1 MINQKQQIS
10 TINQSALEQFQKV
23 VTTLGTITEEDIY
36 NVLSEMD
43 TKERYKMNM
52 YLNIEKEIL
61 TTIPNFGETLILFD
75 FPVGEDT
82 KNNLKD
88 LSELFLK
95 NIQSIQGLIKEILI
109 SSTVKNFSFI
119 TEFIRQSHRNRNLSN
134 VQDGYMLTFYL
145 KNKLPI
151 QLLSEVELVQLFK
164 MVLNNDRTIVRAVI
178 KSNGQLVDEIHS
190 YQKIFEQVLEEEINV
205 IAETLLTDGIQFIDS
220 FKLIKNYF
228 DDSFKTKT
236 LEKIISK
243 MIELVVNK
251 KATIRLDCF
260 YKNIRDLTTRC
271 WNLNSNCKKLLQELL
286 RLILEDD
293 TIPILAA
300 IESDLPVI
308 VKILNLVKG
317 FNFKLSDVISSDINF
332 DFDYY
337 DIDEF
342 LNPLISEEELYGP
355 ETLDVLNSGTT
366 NFVINFTGENSPSV
380 LSLTE
385 KIFDFG
391 FKLYNQDY
399 GDKFKFTFSETKVLP
414 LLKLLQQEKNI
425 LSTETVS
432 EKEVGQIINFI
443 LNQTIGD

>member
-1 MINQKQQIS
+1 MINQKQQIGE
-10 TINQSALEQFQKV
+10 INKSILEQFQKV
-23 VTTLGTITEEDIY
+23 ITTLETITEKDVY
-36 NVLSEMD
+36 DVLSDM
-43 TKERYKMNM
+43 K
-52 YLNIEKEIL
+52 IENRNRIGLFLDVNKSVL
-61 TTIPNFGETLILFD
+61 TTTPKFRDTFILFY
-75 FPVGEDT
+75 FPVGDET
-82 KNNLKD
+82 KESLNS

-95 NIQSIQGLIKEILI
+95 NIQNIKEMMKEILI
-109 SSTVKNFSFI
+109 SSKVENFSFV
-119 TEFIRQSHRNRNLSN
+119 TEFIKQSKKNGNIHQLRTDY
-134 VQDGYMLTFYL
+134 VDEFYL
-145 KNKLPI
+145 LGLIPIEFFSETELMKL
-151 QLLSEVELVQLFK
+151 FRRK
-164 MVLNNDRTIVRAVI
+164 LNSYKEDIKLVI

-260 YKNIRDLTTRC
+260 YKNIKSLKD

-293 TIPILAA
+293 TIPILVA

-308 VKILNLVKG
+308 VKVLNLVKE
-317 FNFKLSDVISSDINF
+317 FNFKLSDVTSSDIDF

-337 DIDEF
+337 DIDKF
-342 LNPLISEEELYGP
+342 LNPLFAEEKFYGP
-355 ETLDVLNSGTT
+355 ETFNVLNTGTT

-399 GDKFKFTFSETKVLP
+399 GDKFKFTFGETKVLS

-425 LSTETVS
+425 LSTETVT
-432 EKEVGQIINFI
+432 EEEIGQIINFI

>member
-1 MINQKQQIS
+1 MINQKQQIGD
-10 TINQSALEQFQKV
+10 INKSVLKQFQKV
-23 VTTLGTITEEDIY
+23 VTTLETFTEEDVY

-43 TKERYKMNM
+43 TEERYKMNM

-88 LSELFLK
+88 LSELFFK
-95 NIQSIQGLIKEILI
+95 NIQSIQELIKEILI
-109 SSTVKNFSFI
+109 SSTIENFSFI

-145 KNKLPI
+145 KNKIPI
-151 QLLSEVELVQLFK
+151 QLLSEVELVQIFK
-164 MVLNNDRTIVRAVI
+164 MVLNNDETITRAVI
-178 KSNGQLVDEIHS
+178 KPNGHLTDKIHS
-190 YQKIFEQVLEEEINV
+190 YQKSFEQVLEKEVEEI
-205 IAETLLTDGIQFIDS
+205 AEILLTDGIQYINS

-228 DDSFKTKT
+228 NDSFKLET
-236 LEKIISK
+236 LEKILSK
-243 MIELVVNK
+243 MIELLVNK
-251 KATIRLDCF
+251 RVTIRLDCF
-260 YKNIRDLTTRC
+260 YKNIKSFKD
-271 WNLNSNCKKLLQELL
+271 WNLNFNCKKLLQELL

-293 TIPILAA
+293 TIPILVA

-308 VKILNLVKG
+308 VKVLNLVKG
-317 FNFKLSDVISSDINF
+317 FNFELSDVISSDINF

-342 LNPLISEEELYGP
+342 LNPLFAEEKFYGP

-399 GDKFKFTFSETKVLP
+399 GDKFKFTFGEKKVLS

-432 EKEVGQIINFI
+432 EEDVDKIINYIF
-443 LNQTIGD
+443 NQTIGS

>member
-10 TINQSALEQFQKV
+10 TINKSVLEQFQKV
-23 VTTLGTITEEDIY
+23 ITTLETITEKDVY
-36 NVLSEMD
+36 DVLSEM
-43 TKERYKMNM
+43 K
-52 YLNIEKEIL
+52 IENRNRIGLFLDVNKSIL
-61 TTIPNFGETLILFD
+61 TTTSKFRDTFILFY
-75 FPVGEDT
+75 FPVGDET
-82 KNNLKD
+82 KESLNS
-88 LSELFLK
+88 LSELFMK
-95 NIQSIQGLIKEILI
+95 NIQNIKDMMKEILI
-109 SSTVKNFSFI
+109 SSEVENFSFT
-119 TEFIRQSHRNRNLSN
+119 TEFIKRSKKNGNIHQLHTDYINEL
-134 VQDGYMLTFYL
+134 YL
-145 KNKLPI
+145 LGLIPIDFFSKTELAKLFRTILNSDNKDI
-151 QLLSEVELVQLFK
+151 ELVI
-164 MVLNNDRTIVRAVI
+164 N
-178 KSNGQLVDEIHS
+178 SNGQLVNEINF
-190 YQKIFEQVLEEEINV
+190 YQKIFEEEVLQNEVEE
-205 IAETLLTDGIQFIDS
+205 IAETLLTDGIQYINS

-228 DDSFKTKT
+228 DDSFKLET

-243 MIELVVNK
+243 MIELLVNK
-251 KATIRLDCF
+251 RVTIRLDYF
-260 YKNIRDLTTRC
+260 YKNIKSLKD
-271 WNLNSNCKKLLQELL
+271 WNLNPNCKKLLQKLL
-286 RLILEDD
+286 GLILEDD
-293 TIPILAA
+293 TIPILVA

-317 FNFKLSDVISSDINF
+317 FNFELSDVISSDINF

-399 GDKFKFTFSETKVLP
+399 GDKFKFTFGETKVLP

-425 LSTETVS
+425 LSTETVT
-432 EKEVGQIINFI
+432 EEEVDKIINYIF
-443 LNQTIGD
+443 NQTIGS

>member
-1 MINQKQQIS
+1 MINQKQQIGE
-10 TINQSALEQFQKV
+10 INKSILEQFQKV
-23 VTTLGTITEEDIY
+23 ITTLETITEKDVY
-36 NVLSEMD
+36 DVLSDM
-43 TKERYKMNM
+43 K
-52 YLNIEKEIL
+52 IENRNRIGLFLDVNKSVL
-61 TTIPNFGETLILFD
+61 TTTPKFRDTFILFY
-75 FPVGEDT
+75 FPVGDET
-82 KNNLKD
+82 KESLNS

-95 NIQSIQGLIKEILI
+95 NIQNIKEMMKEILI
-109 SSTVKNFSFI
+109 SSKVENFSFV
-119 TEFIRQSHRNRNLSN
+119 TEFIKQSKKNGNIHQLRTDY
-134 VQDGYMLTFYL
+134 VDEFYL
-145 KNKLPI
+145 LGLIPIEFFSETELMKL
-151 QLLSEVELVQLFK
+151 FRRK
-164 MVLNNDRTIVRAVI
+164 LNSYKEDIKLVI

-260 YKNIRDLTTRC
+260 YKNIKSLKD

-293 TIPILAA
+293 TIPILVA

-308 VKILNLVKG
+308 VKVLNLVKE
-317 FNFKLSDVISSDINF
+317 FNFKLSDVTSSDINF

-399 GDKFKFTFSETKVLP
+399 GDKFKFTFGETKVLP

-425 LSTETVS
+425 LSTETVT
-432 EKEVGQIINFI
+432 EEEIGQIINFI

>member
-1 MINQKQQIS
+1 MINQKQQIGE
-10 TINQSALEQFQKV
+10 INKSILEQFQKV
-23 VTTLGTITEEDIY
+23 ITTLETITEKDVY
-36 NVLSEMD
+36 DVLSDM
-43 TKERYKMNM
+43 K
-52 YLNIEKEIL
+52 IENRNRIGLFLDVNKSVL
-61 TTIPNFGETLILFD
+61 TTTPKFRDTFILFY
-75 FPVGEDT
+75 FPVGDET
-82 KNNLKD
+82 KESLNS

-95 NIQSIQGLIKEILI
+95 NIQNIKEMMKEILI
-109 SSTVKNFSFI
+109 SSKVENFSFV
-119 TEFIRQSHRNRNLSN
+119 TEFIKQSKKNGNIHQLRTDY
-134 VQDGYMLTFYL
+134 VDEFYL
-145 KNKLPI
+145 LGLIPIEFFSETELMKL
-151 QLLSEVELVQLFK
+151 FRRK
-164 MVLNNDRTIVRAVI
+164 LNSYKEDIKLVI

-260 YKNIRDLTTRC
+260 YKNIKSLKD

-293 TIPILAA
+293 TIPILVA

-308 VKILNLVKG
+308 VKVLNLVKE
-317 FNFKLSDVISSDINF
+317 FNFKLSDVTSSDIDF

-342 LNPLISEEELYGP
+342 LNPLFAEEKFYGP
-355 ETLDVLNSGTT
+355 ETFNVLNTGTT

-385 KIFDFG
+385 KVLDFG
-391 FKLYNQDY
+391 IKFYNQKF
-399 GDKFKFTFSETKVLP
+399 GKKIKFKFGETKVLP

-425 LSTETVS
+425 LSTEIVT
-432 EKEVGQIINFI
+432 EEEVDEIINYI
-443 LNQTIGD
+443 LNQTIGS

>member
-10 TINQSALEQFQKV
+10 TINKSVLEQFQKV
-23 VTTLGTITEEDIY
+23 ITTLETITEKDVY
-36 NVLSEMD
+36 DVLSEM
-43 TKERYKMNM
+43 K
-52 YLNIEKEIL
+52 IENRNRIGLFLDVNKSIL
-61 TTIPNFGETLILFD
+61 TTTSKFRDTFILFY
-75 FPVGEDT
+75 FPVGDET
-82 KNNLKD
+82 KESLNS
-88 LSELFLK
+88 LSELFMK
-95 NIQSIQGLIKEILI
+95 NIQNIKDMMKEILI
-109 SSTVKNFSFI
+109 SSEVENFSFT
-119 TEFIRQSHRNRNLSN
+119 TEFIKRSKKNGNIHQLHTDYINEL
-134 VQDGYMLTFYL
+134 YL
-145 KNKLPI
+145 LGLIPIDFFSKTELAKLFRTILNSDNKDI
-151 QLLSEVELVQLFK
+151 ELVI
-164 MVLNNDRTIVRAVI
+164 N
-178 KSNGQLVDEIHS
+178 SNGQLVNEINF
-190 YQKIFEQVLEEEINV
+190 YQKIFEEEVLQNEVEE
-205 IAETLLTDGIQFIDS
+205 IAETLLTDGIQYINS

-228 DDSFKTKT
+228 DDSFKLET

-243 MIELVVNK
+243 MIELLVNK
-251 KATIRLDCF
+251 RVTIRLDCF
-260 YKNIRDLTTRC
+260 YKNIKSLKD
-271 WNLNSNCKKLLQELL
+271 WNLNSNCKKILQKLLG
-286 RLILEDD
+286 LILEDD
-293 TIPILAA
+293 TIPILVA

-317 FNFKLSDVISSDINF
+317 FNFELSDVISSDINF

-399 GDKFKFTFSETKVLP
+399 GDKFKFTFGETKVLS

-425 LSTETVS
+425 LSTETVT
-432 EKEVGQIINFI
+432 EEEVDKIINYIF
-443 LNQTIGD
+443 NQTIGS

>member
-10 TINQSALEQFQKV
+10 TINKSILEQFQKV
-23 VTTLGTITEEDIY
+23 ITTLETITEKDVY
-36 NVLSEMD
+36 DVLSDM
-43 TKERYKMNM
+43 K
-52 YLNIEKEIL
+52 IENRNRIGLFLDVNKSVL
-61 TTIPNFGETLILFD
+61 TTTPKFRDTFILFY
-75 FPVGEDT
+75 FPVGDET
-82 KNNLKD
+82 KESLNS

-95 NIQSIQGLIKEILI
+95 NIQNIKEMMKEILI
-109 SSTVKNFSFI
+109 SSKVENFSFV
-119 TEFIRQSHRNRNLSN
+119 TEFIKQSKKNGNIHQLRTDY
-134 VQDGYMLTFYL
+134 VDEFYL
-145 KNKLPI
+145 LGLIPIEFFSETELMKL
-151 QLLSEVELVQLFK
+151 FRRK
-164 MVLNNDRTIVRAVI
+164 LNSYKEDIKLVI

-260 YKNIRDLTTRC
+260 YKNIKSLKD

-293 TIPILAA
+293 TIPILVA

-308 VKILNLVKG
+308 VKVLNLVKE
-317 FNFKLSDVISSDINF
+317 FNFKLSDVTSSDIDF

-342 LNPLISEEELYGP
+342 LNPLFAEEKFYGP
-355 ETLDVLNSGTT
+355 ETFNVLNTGTT

-399 GDKFKFTFSETKVLP
+399 GDKFKFTFGETKVLS

-425 LSTETVS
+425 LSTETVT
-432 EKEVGQIINFI
+432 EEEIGQIINFI

>member
-10 TINQSALEQFQKV
+10 TINKSVLEQFQRV
-23 VTTLGTITEEDIY
+23 ITTLETITEKDVY
-36 NVLSEMD
+36 DVLSEM
-43 TKERYKMNM
+43 K
-52 YLNIEKEIL
+52 IENRNRIGLFLDVNKSIL
-61 TTIPNFGETLILFD
+61 TTTSKFRDTFILFY
-75 FPVGEDT
+75 FPVGDET
-82 KNNLKD
+82 KESLNS
-88 LSELFLK
+88 LSELFMK
-95 NIQSIQGLIKEILI
+95 NIQNIKDMMKEILI
-109 SSTVKNFSFI
+109 SSEVENFSFT
-119 TEFIRQSHRNRNLSN
+119 TEFIKRSKKNGNIHQLHTDYINEL
-134 VQDGYMLTFYL
+134 YL
-145 KNKLPI
+145 LGLIPIDFFSKTELAKLFRTILNSDNKDI
-151 QLLSEVELVQLFK
+151 ELVI
-164 MVLNNDRTIVRAVI
+164 N
-178 KSNGQLVDEIHS
+178 SNGQLVNEINF
-190 YQKIFEQVLEEEINV
+190 YQKIFEEEVLQNEVEE
-205 IAETLLTDGIQFIDS
+205 IAETLLTDGIQYINS

-228 DDSFKTKT
+228 DDLFKLET

-243 MIELVVNK
+243 MIELLVNK
-251 KATIRLDCF
+251 RVTIRLDCF
-260 YKNIRDLTTRC
+260 YKNIKSLKD
-271 WNLNSNCKKLLQELL
+271 WNLNSNCKKLLQKLL
-286 RLILEDD
+286 GLILEDD
-293 TIPILAA
+293 TIPILVA

-317 FNFKLSDVISSDINF
+317 FNFELSDVISSDINF

-399 GDKFKFTFSETKVLP
+399 GDKFKFTFGETKVLP

-425 LSTETVS
+425 LSTETVT
-432 EKEVGQIINFI
+432 EEEVDKIINYIF
-443 LNQTIGD
+443 NQTIGS

>member
-10 TINQSALEQFQKV
+10 TINKSVLEQLQKV
-23 VTTLGTITEEDIY
+23 ITTLETITEKDVY
-36 NVLSEMD
+36 DVLSEM
-43 TKERYKMNM
+43 K
-52 YLNIEKEIL
+52 IENRNRIGLFLDVNKSIL
-61 TTIPNFGETLILFD
+61 TTTSKFRDTFILFY
-75 FPVGEDT
+75 FPVGDET
-82 KNNLKD
+82 KESLNS
-88 LSELFLK
+88 LSELFMK
-95 NIQSIQGLIKEILI
+95 NIQNIKDMMKEILI
-109 SSTVKNFSFI
+109 SSEVENFSFT
-119 TEFIRQSHRNRNLSN
+119 TEFIKRSKKNGNIHQLHTDYINEL
-134 VQDGYMLTFYL
+134 YL
-145 KNKLPI
+145 LGLIPIDFFSKTELAKLFRTILNSDNKDI
-151 QLLSEVELVQLFK
+151 ELVI
-164 MVLNNDRTIVRAVI
+164 N
-178 KSNGQLVDEIHS
+178 SNGQLVNEINF
-190 YQKIFEQVLEEEINV
+190 YQKIFEEEVLQNEVEE
-205 IAETLLTDGIQFIDS
+205 IAETLLTDGIQYINS

-228 DDSFKTKT
+228 DDSFKLET

-243 MIELVVNK
+243 MIELLVNK
-251 KATIRLDCF
+251 RVTIRLDCF
-260 YKNIRDLTTRC
+260 YKNIKSLKD
-271 WNLNSNCKKLLQELL
+271 WNLNSNCKKLLQKLL
-286 RLILEDD
+286 GLILEDD
-293 TIPILAA
+293 TIPILVA

-317 FNFKLSDVISSDINF
+317 FNFELSDVISSDINF

-399 GDKFKFTFSETKVLP
+399 GDKFKFTFGETKVLP

-425 LSTETVS
+425 LSTETVT
-432 EKEVGQIINFI
+432 EEEVDKIINYIF
-443 LNQTIGD
+443 NQTIGS

>member
-10 TINQSALEQFQKV
+10 TINKSVLEQFQKV
-23 VTTLGTITEEDIY
+23 ITTLETITEKDVY
-36 NVLSEMD
+36 DVLSEM
-43 TKERYKMNM
+43 K
-52 YLNIEKEIL
+52 IENRNRIGLFLDVNKSIL
-61 TTIPNFGETLILFD
+61 TTTSKFRDTFILFY
-75 FPVGEDT
+75 FPVGDET
-82 KNNLKD
+82 KESLNS
-88 LSELFLK
+88 LSELFMK
-95 NIQSIQGLIKEILI
+95 NIQNIKDMMKEILI
-109 SSTVKNFSFI
+109 SSEVENFSFT
-119 TEFIRQSHRNRNLSN
+119 TEFIKRSKKNGNIHQLHTDYINEL
-134 VQDGYMLTFYL
+134 YL
-145 KNKLPI
+145 LGLIPIDFFSKTELAKLFRTILNSDNKDI
-151 QLLSEVELVQLFK
+151 ELVI
-164 MVLNNDRTIVRAVI
+164 N
-178 KSNGQLVDEIHS
+178 SNGQLVNEINF
-190 YQKIFEQVLEEEINV
+190 YQKIFEEEVLQNEVEE
-205 IAETLLTDGIQFIDS
+205 IAETLLTDGIQYINS

-228 DDSFKTKT
+228 DDLFKLET

-243 MIELVVNK
+243 MIELLVNK
-251 KATIRLDCF
+251 RVTIRLDCF
-260 YKNIRDLTTRC
+260 YKNIKSLKD
-271 WNLNSNCKKLLQELL
+271 WNLNSNCKKLLQKLL
-286 RLILEDD
+286 GLILEDD
-293 TIPILAA
+293 TIPILVA

-317 FNFKLSDVISSDINF
+317 FNFELSDVISSDINF

-399 GDKFKFTFSETKVLP
+399 GDKFKFTFGETKVLP

-425 LSTETVS
+425 LSTETVT
-432 EKEVGQIINFI
+432 EEEVDKIINYIF
-443 LNQTIGD
+443 NQTIGS

>member
-1 MINQKQQIS
+1 MINQKQQVGE
-10 TINQSALEQFQKV
+10 INKSVLEQFQKV
-23 VTTLGTITEEDIY
+23 ITTLETITEEDIY
-36 NVLSEMD
+36 NVLSEM
-43 TKERYKMNM
+43 K
-52 YLNIEKEIL
+52 IENRNQMGLFLDVNKSVL
-61 TTIPNFGETLILFD
+61 TTSSKFRDTFILFY
-75 FPVGEDT
+75 FPVGDET
-82 KNNLKD
+82 KESLNN

-95 NIQSIQGLIKEILI
+95 NIQNIKEMMKEILI
-109 SSTVKNFSFI
+109 SSKVENFSFV
-119 TEFIRQSHRNRNLSN
+119 TEFIKQSKKNGNIHQLRTDY
-134 VQDGYMLTFYL
+134 VDEFYL
-145 KNKLPI
+145 LGLIPIEFFSETELMKL
-151 QLLSEVELVQLFK
+151 FRK
-164 MVLNNDRTIVRAVI
+164 KLNYYKEDIKLVI

-286 RLILEDD
+286 RFILEDD
-293 TIPILAA
+293 TIPILVA

-308 VKILNLVKG
+308 VKVLNLVKE
-317 FNFKLSDVISSDINF
+317 FNFKLSDVTSSDISLS
-332 DFDYY
+332 FDYY

-355 ETLDVLNSGTT
+355 ETLDVLNSGIT

-399 GDKFKFTFSETKVLP
+399 GDKFKFTFGETKVLS

-425 LSTETVS
+425 LSTETVT
-432 EKEVGQIINFI
+432 EEEVDEIINYI